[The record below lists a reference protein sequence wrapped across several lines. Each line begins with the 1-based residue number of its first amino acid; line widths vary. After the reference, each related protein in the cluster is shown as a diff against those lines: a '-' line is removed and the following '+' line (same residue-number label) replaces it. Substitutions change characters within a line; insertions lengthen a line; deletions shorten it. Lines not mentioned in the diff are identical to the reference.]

1 MQEGWHRN
9 VQPNEP
15 LQRTGG
21 LPLGSM
27 EKIWEEIAELLR
39 ERLNV
44 SVSILEQSYRK
55 PYNHRFDTVPYPQG
69 PVYRISLNFPEK
81 AGKECTST

>member
-1 MQEGWHRN
+1 MQEGWHKNAR
-9 VQPNEP
+9 PNEP

-21 LPLGSM
+21 LPLGAM

-44 SVSILEQSYRK
+44 SVSILEQSYQK
-55 PYNHRFDTVPYPQG
+55 PYNHRFDTVPYP
-69 PVYRISLNFPEK
+69 
-81 AGKECTST
+81 